1 MVEQVSSLKTG
12 VKYKKTP
19 IGKIPVNW
27 EVAKLSELAII
38 KKNAIVDGDWIEI
51 KDQSSSGYRLLQV
64 GNIGVGQLNLGGNF
78 RYVSEETIKRLN
90 CTVLQKGYLLISRM
104 PDPIGRACLMEELD
118 YKCITVVDCTIVKL
132 DPQKVDS
139 SFVVFFLNSQP
150 ALNRAKVLATGTT
163 RQRISRKELEG
174 VPLIAPSL
182 PEQKEIAEIL
192 TTVDDAIEKTNQI
205 IDKTKELKKGLMQR
219 LLTRG
224 IGHKK
229 FKKSE
234 IGEIPV
240 GWELKRLSDLCIG
253 KPEYGANTPAI
264 DKTDHLPRY
273 IRITD
278 ITKDGKL
285 LASTWQ
291 SIETEFAK
299 GYMLKEG
306 DLLFARSGATV
317 GKSYLFRKEGGA
329 CAFAGY
335 LIRFKPNTPI
345 FSPDF
350 LFHFTHS
357 YIYYNWVKRMLRA
370 GAQPNINAK
379 EYSNMKVPSPPI
391 KEQKRIVAILNSID
405 DQLEKELNHKDQ
417 LNLLKKGLMQVLLTG
432 RLRVRV

>member
-12 VKYKKTP
+12 VKYKETP
-19 IGKIPVNW
+19 IGKIPVDW

-38 KKNAIVDGDWIEI
+38 KKNSIVDGDWIEI

-64 GNIGVGQLNLGGNF
+64 GNIRVGQLNLGGNF

-104 PDPIGRACLMEELD
+104 PDPIGRACLMEDLD

-139 SFVVFFLNSQP
+139 SFVVFSLNSQP

-163 RQRISRKELEG
+163 RQRISRKQLEG
-174 VPLIAPSL
+174 VPLIVPSL
-182 PEQKEIAEIL
+182 PEQKKIAEIL

-229 FKKSE
+229 FKKTE

-240 GWELKRLSDLCIG
+240 EWDVGDISGYGDIITGNTPSTSVPQYYSKEYPFASPFDLGEKKTIIETAKYLSKHGLSAARALPPNAVLVVCIG
-253 KPEYGANTPAI
+253 STIG
-264 DKTDHLPRY
+264 KTGVAGVTLATNQQINSVICNNSNFNFVY
-273 IRITD
+273 YYMSFISKKI
-278 ITKDGKL
+278 KL
-285 LASTWQ
+285 LSGTQAVP
-291 SIETEFAK
+291 IINKGEFSK
-299 GYMLKEG
+299 
-306 DLLFARSGATV
+306 
-317 GKSYLFRKEGGA
+317 
-329 CAFAGY
+329 
-335 LIRFKPNTPI
+335 IRTAI
-345 FSPDF
+345 
-350 LFHFTHS
+350 
-357 YIYYNWVKRMLRA
+357 
-370 GAQPNINAK
+370 
-379 EYSNMKVPSPPI
+379 PPI
-391 KEQKRIVAILNSID
+391 DEQRKIGDILSSID
-405 DQLEKELNHKDQ
+405 NQMEKESNHKDQ

-432 RLRVRV
+432 KLRVTV